1 MSIERSGI
9 PSGPKLLSAAEGLS
23 GKGKVKSGVEAGAP
37 ASSGFLAL
45 LTSLEPIPEQLDAGG
60 TSLSIEDEPSKVL
73 LPTSEPLIPMTL
85 TLPTEEEPQIALLPT
100 PAPIISLPLV
110 LPTDL
115 TMLPAQAS
123 QVAASTL
130 SAFGEEAPGAGR
142 GQMKLAAPATV
153 ADKLEVSISPS
164 TPLAPDESVDFSQTV
179 KSLLDQMSQGLPSQP
194 DKARGAELQSGAAA
208 SLAESRAVKRSSLV
222 DASAREPAL
231 SAALVTSGMSEGLP
245 RQAERT
251 VAKSSVL
258 MSGYGVEG
266 AWGQHTLQAGPHVDA
281 PPVVADPAALSLES
295 MVADT
300 VSYWVTQGVQ
310 NAQLKLDG
318 FGGESVD
325 VSISLKGD
333 EAHIGFRTDQPEI
346 RQMLEGAVAELKEL
360 LANEGLML
368 SGVSVGASGQEGAG
382 PQEQRHRPGV
392 RQANI
397 VTTEAAPM
405 EKPRSANSSVG
416 RTVDLFA

>member
-1 MSIERSGI
+1 MSIERSGAA
-9 PSGPKLLSAAEGLS
+9 SGPKPATAAEGQS
-23 GKGKVKSGVEAGAP
+23 GKGKVKSGAEADAP
-37 ASSGFLAL
+37 DGGGFLAL
-45 LTSLEPIPEQLDAGG
+45 MTSLEPVVEQVDAG
-60 TSLSIEDEPSKVL
+60 SP
-73 LPTSEPLIPMTL
+73 PLT
-85 TLPTEEEPQIALLPT
+85 TEEEEAPIALLPT
-100 PAPIISLPLV
+100 ATPVLALMSMLTPA

-115 TMLPAQAS
+115 TP
-123 QVAASTL
+123 VDTK
-130 SAFGEEAPGAGR
+130 GG
-142 GQMKLAAPATV
+142 KHLAARAISAEKP
-153 ADKLEVSISPS
+153 EVSITASEMPAADTS
-164 TPLAPDESVDFSQTV
+164 GDVKQTV
-179 KSLLDQMSQGLPSQP
+179 AALLDQMSQGKSGRSHR
-194 DKARGAELQSGAAA
+194 AGTVELQSGAAA
-208 SLAESRAVKRSSLV
+208 SLADARAVKLPTLMEVST
-222 DASAREPAL
+222 REPVL
-231 SAALVTSGMSEGLP
+231 SGALVTSGMGDGLL
-245 RQAERT
+245 RQVDRA
-251 VAKSSVL
+251 VAKASVFT
-258 MSGYGVEG
+258 SGYGAEG
-266 AWGQHTLQAGPHVDA
+266 AWGQHTVQAGNRMDA
-281 PPVVADPAALSLES
+281 PPVMANFAALSLES
-295 MVADT
+295 KVADT

-397 VTTEAAPM
+397 VATEAAPT

>member
-1 MSIERSGI
+1 MNIERSGI
-9 PSGPKLLSAAEGLS
+9 PSGPKLLSAAEGHS

-45 LTSLEPIPEQLDAGG
+45 LTSLEPVPEQLDAGG
-60 TSLSIEDEPSKVL
+60 TSLSIEDEPSKIL
-73 LPTSEPLIPMTL
+73 LPTSASLDPIAL
-85 TLPTEEEPQIALLPT
+85 TLPTEDEPQIALLPT
-100 PAPIISLPLV
+100 PASIIPLPLV

-115 TMLPAQAS
+115 TMPPAQAS
-123 QVAASTL
+123 QVAGSTL
-130 SAFGEEAPGAGR
+130 SSFGEEASGAGR
-142 GQMKLAAPATV
+142 GQMKLAAPAIG

-164 TPLAPDESVDFSQTV
+164 APLAPDESVDFSQTV

-194 DKARGAELQSGAAA
+194 DKARGAELPSGAVA
-208 SLAESRAVKRSSLV
+208 SLAESRAVKLSSLV

-266 AWGQHTLQAGPHVDA
+266 AWGQHALQAGQHVDA

-295 MVADT
+295 MVADA

-397 VTTEAAPM
+397 VATEAAPM